1 MSLFQYTQPEMFEG
15 LRQDTRKAP
24 VVNANGQVL
33 GEEIVSV
40 SLSLAKR
47 KEVAKAYNLQVK
59 GDACSKKLLELSD
72 KMKAA
77 TAGEFS
83 KLAASDEWTGAG
95 FSIRKGKNGVMRAT
109 AKLVSIDRKSST
121 APALNDEQVAE
132 YLATKSEGQA
142 LKILEDAEAR
152 AKAKNSVQVES
163 TVAQAPAA

>member
-59 GDACSKKLLELSD
+59 GDACSAKLLELSD

-109 AKLVSIDRKSST
+109 AKLVSIDRKST